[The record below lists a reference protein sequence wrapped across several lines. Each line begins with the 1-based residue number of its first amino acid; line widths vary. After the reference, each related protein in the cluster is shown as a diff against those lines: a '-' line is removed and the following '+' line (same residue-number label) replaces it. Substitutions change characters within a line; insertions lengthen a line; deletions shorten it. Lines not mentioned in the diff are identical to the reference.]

1 MTKIYYEN
9 TDVLPDKGFQVSFV
23 TMEHNSPLHWHQEME
38 ILYILNGSAEVTMN
52 GKRYHLDPLEMIVI
66 DSSVLHDVVYAMPQ
80 TMGICI
86 HISKAYMR
94 RHLADFELR
103 RIICNTNEIREEQRG
118 SYAKLC
124 QYLKELTVSYFAQKD
139 SYSLMSAALVLGIL
153 AVLVDEFSEIMSE
166 DIRVSGIDDLV
177 RIEQVF
183 SYVEQNYKEQISLQ
197 EAADELGLNK
207 EYFCRFFKRNTGM
220 TFLKYVNQI
229 RLNHIY
235 QDLLHTEGSIQEI
248 MERHGMYNAK
258 LFYRLFKETYKCT
271 PRELKGMVNAI
282 CVNVKKVE
290 EIR

>member
-9 TDVLPDKGFQVSFV
+9 TDVLPDKGFQVRFV